1 MWACA
6 LGGHGIQPLTLRL
19 NDPLG
24 CIRPFI
30 PDLVTTVRTDAL
42 PSVLVVER
50 SGLGGC
56 ARREPEPVDG
66 LLAEPLDHCGMQPG
80 SMASALCSWPDEQR
94 PDIAGLGDAY
104 GECLNPSSFFDDPP
118 AARVFNRRTDLFIR
132 DAAGR
137 QGVLGH

>member
-6 LGGHGIQPLTLRL
+6 PGGHGIQPLALRL

-66 LLAEPLDHCGMQPG
+66 LLAKPLDHCGMQPG
-80 SMASALCSWPDEQR
+80 SMASALCIWPDEQR

-118 AARVFNRRTDLFIR
+118 AACVFNRLSDLFI
-132 DAAGR
+132 
-137 QGVLGH
+137 